1 MKTKNVIM
9 SVAFAIW
16 CSTMLFIHPSSA
28 QEKIR
33 VFEIATPDLS
43 QFSLRYKFGN
53 ENRLFRISSINL
65 LNISYSNEV
74 NLSTT
79 QNNFQSGIGLG
90 VEYPRKLNDKMQFIY
105 GAGFSAS
112 ITSNNAGSKINGYGI
127 SAHSIVGFSYKLNH
141 GLSLGA
147 EINPGVR
154 YNSITVNDQ
163 KTNTT
168 ILSLLNNNAMIVF
181 GFAF

>member
-1 MKTKNVIM
+1 MKSLKRK
-9 SVAFAIW
+9 SVLYITIIGFAVLL
-16 CSTMLFIHPSSA
+16 TTQLVA

-33 VFEIATPDLS
+33 VFEIATPDFG
-43 QFSLRYKFGN
+43 QFNLRYKFGN
-53 ENRLFRISSINL
+53 EDRLFRISAINL
-65 LNISYSNEV
+65 LNISYSNKV

-105 GAGFSAS
+105 GAGLSAS

-141 GLSLGA
+141 GLSIGA
-147 EINPGVR
+147 EIKPGVG
-154 YNSITVNDQ
+154 YNSVTVNDK

-168 ILSLLNNNAMIVF
+168 ALSFSNQNAMIML